1 MIMTSTD
8 KFIYQVKQGFQNNK
22 GRGSVYCFTKE
33 IIPRLVLEVVQGI
46 RAKNPNRSIFIVV
59 DDYATRISITTRLQI
74 DNIKVLTKTYINTN
88 YIYSYDL
95 IILVG
100 INDSIELINH
110 LYKNS
115 KFTLSILTKNI
126 MNPEFITQ
134 VRSILPNIETTV
146 SHGAVKSDLVY
157 SPVEETR
164 IGVTLNDSDLSLYK
178 KCTDYI
184 NECVTVFGDLKNI
197 EKCKVGDPL
206 LNISASEFRYT
217 LAKENGW
224 SEDLNT
230 NIDFHR
236 QIDEIYNPNTLFEKA
251 CTFYTIAKQRRD
263 LCSDNVEKLREIAR
277 ICYEN
282 KDKKIL
288 IISKRGEFAAQV
300 TKYINSVATEEDSPI
315 CGDYHDCIEDAVAT
329 DKEGNIILVKS
340 GVNKGKPRIV
350 KAQAISTSNL
360 ADFNSGC
367 INVLSIKNSS
377 NNKLKIACDLVIL
390 TTPYCNSIIDI
401 KSRFTEITF
410 NGTPTR
416 VYKLY
421 CSNTIEHNQLMKEK
435 ESPIIKVINYNEE
448 NFVEYDE
455 KNGDIIL

>member
-1 MIMTSTD
+1 MIMTNTD
-8 KFIYQVKQGFQNNK
+8 KFIQEIKQGFQNNK
-22 GRGSVYCFTKE
+22 GKGSVYCFTTE
-33 IIPRLVLEVVQGI
+33 IIPKLVNEVISGVLN
-46 RAKNPNRSIFIVV
+46 KNPDRSIFIVV
-59 DDYATRISITTRLQI
+59 DDYNTRINISTRLRFE
-74 DNIKVLTKTYINTN
+74 NIKVLTKTYINTK
-88 YIYSYDL
+88 YSYKYDF

-100 INDSIELINH
+100 INDSFELIDFLNN
-110 LYKNS
+110 NS
-115 KFTLSILTKNI
+115 KFTLNILTKNN
-126 MNPEFITQ
+126 MNNEFITS
-134 VRSILPNIETTV
+134 VRHILPNIKTTV

-164 IGVTLNDSDLSLYK
+164 IGINLNDSDTELYK

-184 NECVTVFGDLKNI
+184 NSCVSVFGDLSNI
-197 EKCKVGDPL
+197 EKCKMGDPR

-236 QIDEIYNPNTLFEKA
+236 QIDEIYNPNILYEKA

-263 LCSDNVEKLREIAR
+263 LCSDNVEKLKEIAR

-300 TKYINSVATEEDSPI
+300 TKYINGLATETDSPI
-315 CGDYHDCIEDAVAT
+315 CGDYHDCIEDAIAT
-329 DKEGNIILVKS
+329 DKEGNVILVKS

-377 NNKLKIACDLVIL
+377 NYKLKTACDLVIL
-390 TTPYCNSIIDI
+390 TTPYCDNIIDI
-401 KSRFTEITF
+401 KSKFIDVKF
-410 NGTPTR
+410 NDVPTK

-421 CSNTIEHNQLMKEK
+421 CTNTIEHNHLLKEK

-448 NFVEYDE
+448 NFVEYD
-455 KNGDIIL
+455 KNNGDIIL